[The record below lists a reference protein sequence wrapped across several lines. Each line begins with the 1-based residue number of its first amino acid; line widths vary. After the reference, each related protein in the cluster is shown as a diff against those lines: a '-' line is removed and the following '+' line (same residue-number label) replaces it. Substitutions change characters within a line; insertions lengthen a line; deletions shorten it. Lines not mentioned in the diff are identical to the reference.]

1 MSSNELAEIGIAK
14 LSGALH
20 TDVYSNP
27 DAKGF
32 SPNNVKGIEFLGSA
46 GIEVVEHVQAGYYNL
61 YRTGFDGLDHGPSG
75 FLEQNPILDTNVE

>member
-46 GIEVVEHVQAGYYNL
+46 GIEVVEHVQAG
-61 YRTGFDGLDHGPSG
+61 
-75 FLEQNPILDTNVE
+75 